1 MPAVEKSHVSGNAL
15 LLSGL
20 VAATTPAY
28 AADWEWT
35 LVPYLW
41 GPEISMD
48 VSVRDEPVIGAD
60 LPFNDLLEK
69 LDFALLAHFEGRRGR
84 AGFFLDLTYLDVG
97 ESQSTVARP
106 PLPGGTR
113 VNTDMS
119 TVLFELGGFYRLS
132 GDTAGLDLL
141 LGARAIDIDMTLDIS
156 LPPPLTATTQ
166 VSGSDTFIDAFAGLR
181 YQTPLGERWSFIVRG
196 DAGAGETDLAW
207 NAQAL
212 VGYNVGKERH
222 NVILFG
228 YRHMEVEFKDS
239 GSSAD
244 LEADLTMS
252 GPIAGFAFRF

>member
-1 MPAVEKSHVSGNAL
+1 LTATNKSHLAASEL
-15 LLSGL
+15 LLCSFIAVSSPVG
-20 VAATTPAY
+20 AT
-28 AADWEWT
+28 DWEWT

-41 GPEISMD
+41 GPVISMD

-60 LPFNDLLEK
+60 LPFDELLDK
-69 LDFALLAHFEGRRGR
+69 LDFALLMHFEGRRDR

-97 ESQSTVARP
+97 ESQSSVARP

-113 VNTDMS
+113 VSTDLS

-132 GDTAGLDLL
+132 GDTSGLDLL
-141 LGARAIDIDMTLDIS
+141 FGARAIDLDMTLDIS

-166 VSGSDTFIDAFAGLR
+166 VSASGTFIDAFAGLR
-181 YQTPLGERWSFIVRG
+181 YQAPLGERWSFIVRG

-212 VGYNVGKERH
+212 VGYNVGKERD

-228 YRHMEVEFKDS
+228 YRHMEVEFKDT

-244 LEADLTMS
+244 LEAYLTMS